1 MHEVRQAFKVMT
13 YDIDFVSI
21 VSNIVY
27 IRWLEDLRNLFAE
40 QALSLGDAL
49 SRGLAATLTRTEI
62 DYRYPVRFPDVVDG
76 RMWLESAER
85 ARYVLAAEFVSSAT
99 QKVVA
104 TARQTGVFVSI
115 ESGRPVR
122 LPQEYQTT
130 RQ

>member
-13 YDIDFVSI
+13 YDIDFAGVL
-21 VSNIVY
+21 SNIVY

-40 QALSLGDAL
+40 QALSLGNAMA
-49 SRGLAATLTRTEI
+49 RGLAATLTRTEI
-62 DYRYPVRFPDVVDG
+62 DYRHAVRFPDVVDG

-85 ARYVLAAEFVSSAT
+85 VRYVLAAEFVSRVT
-99 QKVVA
+99 QQVSA

-122 LPQEYQTT
+122 LPEEYRAVTG
-130 RQ
+130 